1 MTTTLQVRADLDF
14 SVTVDGVEMTGT
26 LTGDGSDLELSV
38 SHPRL
43 LGGTGTGPAR
53 ALAGVLAE
61 QGIRLSIV
69 ADRPLVTLGAR
80 RTSFWQR
87 RVTGSPHIQVA
98 SWAAGIRLLRLR
110 RASGEATP
118 LVPPPS
124 PLPLLPTLLRRRR
137 SPTTTH
143 DPDRGGYPRLVVA
156 PGPFV
161 VPGQVHPVFHLGART
176 VLGSDPSADA
186 VLRGLVTQHAEVRH
200 TDDDEFVIAP
210 LGDDQIVRVN
220 GARVT
225 SPALLRTGTRVQL
238 GDWTL
243 TYARE
248 EYADHGR
255 PYGGRIGGE
264 LGHQRPQP
272 PRDAV

>member
-1 MTTTLQVRADLDF
+1 MTETLQLRADLDF
-14 SVTVDGVEMTGT
+14 AVIVDGVEMSGT
-26 LTGDGSDLELSV
+26 LTGTGSELELSV

-53 ALAGVLAE
+53 ALADQLAAH
-61 QGIRLSIV
+61 GIRLSIV
-69 ADRPLVTLGAR
+69 ADRPLVTLGAP

-87 RVTGSPHIQVA
+87 RVTGSRHIQVA
-98 SWAAGIRLLRLR
+98 SWAAALRLLRLR
-110 RASGEATP
+110 RASGKSTP

-137 SPTTTH
+137 SATTTH
-143 DPDRGGYPRLVVA
+143 DPDRGGYPKLVVA

-161 VPGQVHPVFHLGART
+161 LPGQQQPVFHLGART
-176 VLGSDPSADA
+176 ILGSDAAADA
-186 VLRGLVTQHAEVRH
+186 VLAGLSPLHAEVRH

-210 LGDDQIVRVN
+210 LAAGDAVKVN
-220 GARVT
+220 GAVVAT
-225 SPALLRTGTRVQL
+225 EALLRTGTRVQL
-238 GDWTL
+238 GPWTL
-243 TYARE
+243 TYTRQ

-255 PYGGRIGGE
+255 PYGGRVGGE

-272 PRDAV
+272 PRGAM